1 VDLEGDGERAEQR
14 AEQRM
19 RSSKLVEHCVR
30 GCGLNPDWDKVRVLE
45 TESGWTSRRLRET
58 YQTMRKQHEGKDIIN
73 DTDVRIDESW
83 GETLH
88 NFWDKDLRR
97 TRFQP

>member
-1 VDLEGDGERAEQR
+1 MDLEGDGERAEQR

-83 GETLH
+83 GET
-88 NFWDKDLRR
+88 
-97 TRFQP
+97 